1 MDASYINP
9 FSSFNLLS
17 QSEISKLRKN
27 QKGGQRSHSEMSGLL
42 PYASTKP
49 KPKRIK
55 TFYTLMARGG
65 FIADLGEND
74 KKKEDRPWHV
84 KKVKNSNIDS
94 DSSDD

>member
-1 MDASYINP
+1 MEASYINP
-9 FSSFNLLS
+9 TSSFNLLS
-17 QSEISKLRKN
+17 QSELSKMRKK
-27 QKGGQRSHSEMSGLL
+27 QIGGQRSHSDMSGI
-42 PYASTKP
+42 ASMP

-74 KKKEDRPWHV
+74 KKHEPKPWHV
-84 KKVKNSNIDS
+84 QKTKNRNIDS